1 MSVRK
6 VNQLYNVR
14 WTWSL
19 GIVLVRVIIIIVII
33 VITVDIITAIFLVV
47 ILLVLIVPP
56 SFKLLQPLFR
66 SLPIGFIADQHA
78 PPYHSQMNPF
88 EGLTQ
93 FCNGAPNAS

>member
-33 VITVDIITAIFLVV
+33 VDIITAIFLVV

-56 SFKLLQPLFR
+56 SFKLLQPFFR
-66 SLPIGFIADQHA
+66 SLPIGFIDDQHA

>member
-19 GIVLVRVIIIIVII
+19 GIVLVRVIIFIIFVII
-33 VITVDIITAIFLVV
+33 VVIITAIFLVV
-47 ILLVLIVPP
+47 ILLVLTVPP
-56 SFKLLQPLFR
+56 SLKLLQPLFR
-66 SLPIGFIADQHA
+66 SLPIGFINDQHA